1 MKIGRGYGSER
12 KKAQKNDKNRMKSQ
26 SKRV

>member
-1 MKIGRGYGSER
+1 MKIGRGCGSER
-12 KKAQKNDKNRMKSQ
+12 KAQKNDKNRMKSQ